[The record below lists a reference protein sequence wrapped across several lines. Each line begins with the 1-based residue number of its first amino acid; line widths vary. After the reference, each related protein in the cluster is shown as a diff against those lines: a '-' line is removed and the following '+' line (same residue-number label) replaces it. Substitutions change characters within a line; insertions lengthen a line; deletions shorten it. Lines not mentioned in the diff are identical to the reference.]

1 MAFEHDALVAH
12 IRHVNPRTE
21 RHGEDEILACDVSA
35 RLLVSDNAG
44 KVWDQV
50 VLNAC
55 MDDQDAALHL
65 AGIADYVA
73 GIPFLATW
81 SGCKV
86 NFWISNTKL
95 AALGFAKINKVKW
108 ARDEGIDHIDLRIQA
123 QADGETMGALA
134 ELIGRRVRIE
144 VVQPQAELDLA
155 AEGVD

>member
-1 MAFEHDALVAH
+1 MAFEHDTLVAH

-21 RHGEDEILACDVSA
+21 RHGEDEILACDVLV
-35 RLLVSDNAG
+35 RLLVSDNDPR
-44 KVWDQV
+44 VWDQI
-50 VLNAC
+50 LLDAF
-55 MDDQDAALHL
+55 MDDSDASTYL

-73 GIPFLATW
+73 GIPFLAAW

-95 AALGFAKINKVKW
+95 AALGFAKINKLKW
-108 ARDEGIDHIDLRIQA
+108 ARDEGIEHLDLRIQA

-144 VVQPQAELDLA
+144 VVQPQAELDLG
-155 AEGVD
+155 AEGAD